1 MERFAIKTYWFL
13 PYKASLSCTTHPPPP
28 PGRSSARPWTG
39 RGSSSWIPCWWTW
52 DSSLLSRE
60 CHVTISLTS
69 AHWQDSALTELS
81 AHSSSSPPAGSLCP
95 GAGAVSQP
103 AISHVVNITRTVLY
117 HSALHCTH
125 RNPYCAILTATPRTS
140 ILLFSEETSQS
151 ARQSVGR
158 IGIIWLS
165 SRRSWGRY
173 VRSYDAVI
181 ITDTVYTSHAHYS
194 LVYS

>member
-1 MERFAIKTYWFL
+1 MWRFAINIKYNDIYLKELVFSVPHIL
-13 PYKASLSCTTHPPPP
+13 LLLLDVAELVPGLGENLS
-28 PGRSSARPWTG
+28 
-39 RGSSSWIPCWWTW
+39 
-52 DSSLLSRE
+52 SRYHVLC
-60 CHVTISLTS
+60 CHVTITLTS
-69 AHWQDSALTELS
+69 AQWQDPALTEVS

-117 HSALHCTH
+117 HSELHCTH

-165 SRRSWGRY
+165 SRRSWGRN